1 MTIFSDIT
9 HQKKSRFIIKTPG
22 DHVFFFRNK
31 STDLSF
37 TIAHSKAKLYVFG
50 LYKGK
55 NKDKFTLITRQKHTV
70 PGAQSHIL
78 IKGIFDDASSF
89 NYEGIIHLHK
99 KATKTDA
106 ALESRNLIISENARV
121 TAKPQLEILPA
132 DVSCTHAAT
141 ISHLSQEHINVL
153 RMRGLDEK
161 QAKDLLIEGFAQD
174 LIIQLKEKAPN
185 SEISAQ

>member
-1 MTIFSDIT
+1 MNTFADIT
-9 HQKKSRFIIKTPG
+9 NSKKSRFVIKTPG
-22 DHVFFFRNK
+22 DHVYFFRDK
-31 STDLSF
+31 SADLSF
-37 TIAHSKAKLYVFG
+37 TIADSEAKLYVFG

-55 NKDKFTLITRQKHTV
+55 DKDKYTLITRQKHTV

-89 NYEGIIHLHK
+89 SYEGMIHLHK

-132 DVSCTHAAT
+132 DVRCTHAAT
-141 ISHLSQEHINVL
+141 ISHLSKEHINTL
-153 RMRGLDEK
+153 QMRGLSEK
-161 QAKDLLIEGFAQD
+161 DAKDLLIKGFAED
-174 LIIQLKEKAPN
+174 LIIQLRERAPKAQ
-185 SEISAQ
+185 ISVA